1 MKTTILG
8 IVTILAAIAS
18 AAVSYLKTGTF
29 DFTATV
35 AAVTAG
41 WGLIKAADSTT
52 PATGSGSSAAATS
65 IPKA

>member
-8 IVTILAAIAS
+8 IVTILAAVAS

-29 DFTATV
+29 DFAATV

-52 PATGSGSSAAATS
+52 ATPAT
-65 IPKA
+65 PKA